1 MTLGFIGLGAMGLG
15 MAQRINKDQAL
26 KVYNRSSEK
35 AASLVAEGAQ
45 QATSLQDFADCDI
58 VCSMLS
64 DDAAVEAVYLSG
76 DTLALPL
83 KENSISISH
92 STISPP
98 MVDRLVAAHERAN
111 VRFLCVPVLGRPDK
125 AAEGQLVAVT
135 AGERSTMDE
144 ARSVLEAISTRQFW
158 MGPTPRQAAVTKLGM
173 NFMIAAAVEALAE
186 SFTLTRKAGID
197 PETFLTLITET
208 LFSAPIYQ
216 AYAPLIAREENP
228 TPGFKTAL
236 GLKDVNL
243 AQQTARDLR
252 VPLPTA
258 EVIANQLRTAI
269 AAGYT
274 DEDWSILA
282 RLMAQTASL
291 PPIKRR

>member
-1 MTLGFIGLGAMGLG
+1 MTIGFIGLGAMGLG
-15 MAQRINKDQAL
+15 MAQRINKNHAL
-26 KVYNRSSEK
+26 KVYNRSPEK
-35 AASLVAEGAQ
+35 AADLVAEGAQ
-45 QATSLQDFADCDI
+45 QATSLQDFADCHI

-64 DDAAVEAVYLSG
+64 DDAAVEAVYLAG

-98 MVDRLVAAHERAN
+98 MVDRLTAAHERAN

-125 AAEGQLVAVT
+125 AAEGQLVAVA

-208 LFSAPIYQ
+208 LFSAPVYQ
-216 AYAPLIAREENP
+216 AYAPLIAREQNP
-228 TPGFKTAL
+228 SPGFKTSL

-243 AQQTARDLR
+243 AQQTAQDLK

-258 EVIANQLRTAI
+258 DVVANQLRTAI
-269 AAGYT
+269 AAGYA

-291 PPIKRR
+291 PPIKP